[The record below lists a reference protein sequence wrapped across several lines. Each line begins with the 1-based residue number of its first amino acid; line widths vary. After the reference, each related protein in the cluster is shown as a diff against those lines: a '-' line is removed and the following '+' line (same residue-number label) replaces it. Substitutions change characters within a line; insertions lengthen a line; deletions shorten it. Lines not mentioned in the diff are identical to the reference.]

1 MAPIIVDDFVLT
13 LSDDDD
19 LPDEE
24 LEDSETEVVAEPTKG
39 NKRKRA
45 ETKQSAVKKL
55 KAGGDEGDEGILSDF
70 EFDDGRAAD
79 LADFDGWETS
89 GNGKDSIADIVD
101 RRKGVRRDTS
111 RPSPPSDDESVDASL
126 EDDLEVEAEDED
138 EMLGSDGKS
147 DSGLGK
153 EEEEEVQANPL
164 EHINAEGDGVEELD
178 EEEDL
183 AAPVAHPDDL
193 ASDAASDA
201 AEDTIEQEKQAAFF
215 APAQP
220 DQPLINGDYSFGS
233 MSLSR
238 PIMRGLSELKFVSPT
253 PIQRKAIP
261 VALEG
266 KDIVGGAVTG
276 SGKTGAFIIPILER
290 LLFRPKRVPTTRV
303 AILMPTRELAL
314 QCLAVAKKLASHTDV
329 TFGRAIGGLNAR
341 EQEKELKL
349 RPDIV
354 IATPGRFIDFMRNS
368 PALQVDKIEILV
380 LDEADRMLEEGFADE
395 LNEILNTIPKSRQTM
410 LFSATMTSRVDDLV
424 RVGLQRPVRLMV
436 DAQKTSAS
444 GLTQEFVRLR
454 PGRESSRL
462 GYLMYLCSEVH
473 RDRVIIFFRQ
483 KKDAHRIRVVFA
495 LCGLK
500 AAELHGSMS
509 QEQRINSIEAFRS
522 GRASFLLATD
532 LASRGLDIKGIETVI
547 NYEAPQS
554 HEIYLH
560 RVGRTARA
568 GRKGISCTLAAEPD
582 RRVVKAAVKAAKAQS
597 GAQIR
602 QRTVDPQ
609 DADAWQKRCDEL
621 EDEIEDV
628 LREEKEEKVLQQT
641 ERTIV
646 KAENIE
652 KFGDEI
658 AARPKKTWFQSEKEK
673 VAAKAKGG
681 VVLNGVS
688 GAGGEEGGRKKVK
701 GGKLSNKQKKRL
713 QDKDDRKAGLEW
725 KKTKSSEEKVKA
737 KPSSKP
743 KAGGKPGAKPGAG
756 GKEGAKPGARPGG
769 NGRSSSKPTT
779 SGKPKGKKGGRHP
792 DGYTIDTSSLPNF
805 KQYCVTKLPMPH
817 TALQYLNILA
827 QYNKWQ
833 RMYAYPLHR
842 GESHSDA
849 CRLRAV
855 EAETTRIEPGNDG
868 VELFDGEAWTSGIDE
883 TAVAVQ
889 QRRKRKRKIVIF
901 KRTGPGSSLNWV
913 CGMFLEMMVEETERG
928 CPGLVSG

>member
-1 MAPIIVDDFVLT
+1 MAPRIVDDFVLT

-19 LPDEE
+19 DVPDDE
-24 LEDSETEVVAEPTKG
+24 LEESEVDTVTELSNG
-39 NKRKRA
+39 HKRKRA
-45 ETKQSAVKKL
+45 ETKQSAVKKH
-55 KAGGDEGDEGILSDF
+55 KPDKEGGDEGILSDF

-89 GNGKDSIADIVD
+89 GTGKDSIADIVD
-101 RRKGVRRDTS
+101 RRKSVRQHGVSDAVR
-111 RPSPPSDDESVDASL
+111 PSDDEDVEATGES
-126 EDDLEVEAEDED
+126 DLELEGEDDED
-138 EMLGSDGKS
+138 EESELDGQSMLNRKSGPTSQSD
-147 DSGLGK
+147 
-153 EEEEEVQANPL
+153 EEEEEEDGDDDSPIANG
-164 EHINAEGDGVEELD
+164 HGMD
-178 EEEDL
+178 EADDNEDL

-193 ASDAASDA
+193 ASDAGSDA
-201 AEDTIEQEKQAAFF
+201 AEDAIERGKQAAFF

-220 DQPLINGDYSFGS
+220 DQPLINGDFSFGS

-253 PIQRKAIP
+253 PIQRKATP

-509 QEQRINSIEAFRS
+509 QEQRINSMEAFRS

-560 RVGRTARA
+560 RVV
-568 GRKGISCTLAAEPD
+568 KDI
-582 RRVVKAAVKAAKAQS
+582 RVVKAAVKAAKAQS

-602 QRTVDPQ
+602 QRTVDPK
-609 DADAWQKRCDEL
+609 DADLWQRRCDDL
-621 EDEIEDV
+621 ETDIEDV

-652 KFGDEI
+652 KYGDEI
-658 AARPKKTWFQSEKEK
+658 AARPKKTWFQSEKDK

-681 VVLNGVS
+681 VVLNGES
-688 GAGGEEGGRKKVK
+688 AGAGEEGGKKK
-701 GGKLSNKQKKRL
+701 PKTGKLSNKQKKRL

-725 KKTKSSEEKVKA
+725 KKTKGSEQKA
-737 KPSSKP
+737 KT
-743 KAGGKPGAKPGAG
+743 KPGAKPGAG
-756 GKEGAKPGARPGG
+756 GKPGSKFGASGKPSAKTSTGEKPGVNPAADGKPALKPRAVGKPSAKTGGSGKPSARPGAG
-769 NGRSSSKPTT
+769 GKPGMKLNAGGKPGTRAGAG
-779 SGKPKGKKGGRHP
+779 GKPK
-792 DGYTIDTSSLPNF
+792 
-805 KQYCVTKLPMPH
+805 
-817 TALQYLNILA
+817 
-827 QYNKWQ
+827 
-833 RMYAYPLHR
+833 
-842 GESHSDA
+842 
-849 CRLRAV
+849 
-855 EAETTRIEPGNDG
+855 
-868 VELFDGEAWTSGIDE
+868 
-883 TAVAVQ
+883 
-889 QRRKRKRKIVIF
+889 
-901 KRTGPGSSLNWV
+901 RT
-913 CGMFLEMMVEETERG
+913 
-928 CPGLVSG
+928 